1 MAAFR
6 IKHPQRRNI
15 THSVVSHREHKNDL
29 RIDFN
34 ERCGYCDCWDK
45 FKTTYYEVDHFIPE
59 SILTI
64 MSKTDYW
71 NLVYAC
77 RSCNNA
83 KRKKWPTNDE
93 NISNQNNQG
102 FIDPCHDDYAKQFE
116 RSDNGEIRPITDL
129 GKWMFIA
136 LKLDKPQ
143 HSIIWQL
150 ERLGT
155 MIDEIRLIVDVNPN
169 HPLKN
174 DLLSICLRYIDYE
187 NQLRELQ

>member
-15 THSVVSHREHKNDL
+15 TRSVASHSDHKANL

-34 ERCGYCDCWDK
+34 QHCGYCDGWDN
-45 FKTTYYEVDHFIPE
+45 FKTTYYEVDHFIPV

-64 MSKTDYW
+64 MSNTDYR

-83 KRKKWPTNDE
+83 KRAKWPTKDE
-93 NISNQNNQG
+93 NIPNRNNQG
-102 FIDPCHDDYAKQFE
+102 FIDPCDNDYALQFE
-116 RSDNGEIRPITDL
+116 RADNGEIKWVTEL

-143 HSIIWQL
+143 HAIIWQL
-150 ERLGT
+150 EQLSG
-155 MIDEIRLIVDVNPN
+155 MMAEIRRIANPD
-169 HPLKN
+169 HPLK
-174 DLLSICLRYIDYE
+174 DKLLALCLKYIDYE
-187 NQLRELQ
+187 NQLKAL

>member
-1 MAAFR
+1 MATFR
-6 IKHPQRRNI
+6 IKHPRRRNI
-15 THSVVSHREHKNDL
+15 TTPVTSHRDHKDNL

-45 FKTTYYEVDHFIPE
+45 FKTTYYEIDHFIPE
-59 SILTI
+59 KILTI
-64 MSKTDYW
+64 MSKTDYR

-93 NISNQNNQG
+93 NIPNQNNQG
-102 FIDPCHDDYAKQFE
+102 FIDPCNNDYSVQFE
-116 RSDNGEIRPITDL
+116 RTENGEIRPVTEL
-129 GKWMFIA
+129 GKWMFVA

-143 HSIIWQL
+143 HAIIWQL
-150 ERLGT
+150 ERLGN
-155 MIDEIRLIVDVNPN
+155 MIVEIRQIMDEKPN

-174 DLLSICLRYIDYE
+174 SLLPICLQYIDYE
-187 NQLRELQ
+187 NQLRDF